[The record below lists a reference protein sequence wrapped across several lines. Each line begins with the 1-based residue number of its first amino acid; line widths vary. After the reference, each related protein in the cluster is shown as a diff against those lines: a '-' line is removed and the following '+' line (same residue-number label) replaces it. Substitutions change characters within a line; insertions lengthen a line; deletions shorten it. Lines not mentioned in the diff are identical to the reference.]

1 MDEMKLLQPSS
12 NVQISRKTPQKFLK
26 RACEV
31 SRKGWGQPAFYNTE
45 AIIQE
50 LMNAGKSLEDARKGG
65 TSGCVETGAFGN
77 EAYI

>member
-1 MDEMKLLQPSS
+1 MWAGTTSQLAAIWSS
-12 NVQISRKTPQKFLK
+12 SFLRRKFLK

-31 SRKGWGQPAFYNTE
+31 ASKGWGQPAFYNTE

-65 TSGCVETGAFGN
+65 CSGCVAAPGPDPG
-77 EAYI
+77 